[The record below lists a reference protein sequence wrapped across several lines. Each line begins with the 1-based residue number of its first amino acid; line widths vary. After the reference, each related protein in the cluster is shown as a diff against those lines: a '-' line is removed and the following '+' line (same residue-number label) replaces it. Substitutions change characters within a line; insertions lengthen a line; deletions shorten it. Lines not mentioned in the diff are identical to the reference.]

1 MANNFRG
8 GFGGGFGGANL
19 QNLMRQAQKMQ
30 EDMQRA
36 KQEIE
41 ESEFTASVGGGMVTV
56 VMTGNRRVKSIEL
69 KPQVVDPDDIEMLTD
84 LVTAGVNDALSQIE
98 KAEQEKM
105 PQMPQGIM

>member
-1 MANNFRG
+1 MAGFKG
-8 GFGGGFGGANL
+8 GFGGNA
-19 QNLMRQAQKMQ
+19 QMQQLMRQAQKMQ

-56 VMTGNRRVKSIEL
+56 VMTGNRRVKSIDL
-69 KPQVVDPDDIEMLTD
+69 KPQIVDPDDIEMLTD
-84 LVTAGVNDALSQIE
+84 LITAGVNEALSQIE